1 MNSLDSNKFKL
12 SVKKKEIECNKE
24 MEVEEAVE
32 EAVVANIN
40 ASILEGRYKISLKWL
55 KSKLSIKLKPT
66 LKDNLLSLV

>member
-40 ASILEGRYKISLKWL
+40 ASILEGRYKISLK
-55 KSKLSIKLKPT
+55 
-66 LKDNLLSLV
+66 